1 EPQRHKDTESHGEE
15 ALSVKLRASV
25 SPWFKFPG
33 IEESFKSVMKLAY
46 CRIGLPTAQASDT
59 TGVDNSNEAGYIIP
73 LLFHQR
79 YFLTFAGL

>member
-1 EPQRHKDTESHGEE
+1 M
-15 ALSVKLRASV
+15 
-25 SPWFKFPG
+25 SPWFKSL
-33 IEESFKSVMKLAY
+33 EVKESFKSVMKLAY
-46 CRIGLPTAQASDT
+46 CRIGLPTDAVSDT